1 MKNTAAA
8 SRYAKAL
15 LELAVEQNKV
25 DSVAGDMNY
34 FAQAVQGS
42 HDLELLLASPIIN
55 SDKKISIFEKV
66 FEQFEEL
73 TMAFMRLIIKNRRE
87 DILPVIAASF
97 DSQVKDHKGISPV
110 TIVSAKTLDPSTKD
124 LILSKV
130 SGLISGTP
138 EVTEQ
143 IDESLIGGFV
153 VKLGDRQLDASVVSQ
168 LNNLK
173 QRLTR

>member
-15 LELAVEQNKV
+15 LELAVEQKKV
-25 DSVAGDMNY
+25 DSVEGDMN
-34 FAQAVQGS
+34 FFSQAVQGS
-42 HDLELLLASPIIN
+42 HDLELLLASPIVK
-55 SDKKISIFEKV
+55 SDKKISIFEKA

-73 TMAFMRLIIKNRRE
+73 TMTFMKLIIKNRRE
-87 DILPVIAASF
+87 DILPEIADAF
-97 DSQVKDHKGISPV
+97 ESQVKAYKGISPV
-110 TIVSAKTLDPSTKD
+110 TIVSARTLDPATKEM
-124 LILSKV
+124 ILNKI

-138 EVTEQ
+138 EVTEK

-153 VKLGDRQLDASVVSQ
+153 VRMGDTQVDASVASQ